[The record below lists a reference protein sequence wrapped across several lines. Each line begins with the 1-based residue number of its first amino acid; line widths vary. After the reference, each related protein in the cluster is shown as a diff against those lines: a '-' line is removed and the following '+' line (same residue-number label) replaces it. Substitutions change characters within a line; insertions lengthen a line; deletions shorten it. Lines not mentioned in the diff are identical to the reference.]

1 MTNSKS
7 EKIVSPDE
15 ALGSSEAFPAFETM
29 RLQKFL
35 ARAGVASRRASEQ
48 LILDGRVAVN
58 GEVVT
63 ELGTKVCVYA
73 GGAVDADKRADKR
86 AEAGSAAD
94 DASAVEALAQKESA
108 SGADIVTVDG
118 AAVTLCEET
127 VTLMLNKPAGYV
139 TTMDDP
145 QGRACV
151 ASLVPLDRYP
161 SLFPVG
167 RLDRD
172 TTGLLLFSTDG
183 QLGNRLLHP
192 RHHVSKTYLALT
204 LGIPTDQALETLC
217 TGVELSDGI
226 TQPACVD
233 VLSGEEADQALSC
246 FEFDRAGASG
256 TGNAARKMQS
266 RRKTRGKQRAV
277 VRITIAE
284 GRNRQVRRMLDA
296 VGCPVIALHR
306 YSFGPLTLD
315 GVSRGAWRL
324 LSAEEV
330 AALEALGE

>member
-15 ALGSSEAFPAFETM
+15 ALGSLNAFPAFETM

-73 GGAVDADKRADKR
+73 GGAAGAEKR
-86 AEAGSAAD
+86 AEAGSAVGNAPAID
-94 DASAVEALAQKESA
+94 MPAQKDGVTRE
-108 SGADIVTVDG
+108 DVVTVDG
-118 AAVTLCEET
+118 AAVMLCEDT

-151 ASLVPLDRYP
+151 ASLVPLDQYP

-204 LGIPTDQALETLC
+204 LGVPTDQALETLR
-217 TGVELSDGI
+217 TGVELSDSI

-246 FEFDRAGASG
+246 FEFDQAGASG

-266 RRKTRGKQRAV
+266 RRKMRGKRRAV

-306 YSFGPLTLD
+306 CSFGQLTLD
-315 GVSRGAWRL
+315 GVLRGAWRL

>member
-1 MTNSKS
+1 MTNSKL
-7 EKIVSPDE
+7 EKAVSLNE
-15 ALGSSEAFPAFETM
+15 APGSSEAFPAFETM

-58 GEVVT
+58 GKVVT
-63 ELGTKVCVYA
+63 ELGTKVRVYA
-73 GGAVDADKRADKR
+73 GETVGAGKR
-86 AEAGSAAD
+86 AEEGRTAD
-94 DASAVEALAQKESA
+94 NASVTEALAQKESA
-108 SGADIVTVDG
+108 SGADTVTVDG

-204 LGIPTDQALETLC
+204 LGIPTEQALETLRM
-217 TGVELSDGI
+217 GVELSDGI

-233 VLSGEEADQALSC
+233 LLSGEEADQALSC
-246 FEFDRAGASG
+246 FEFDQAGASG

-306 YSFGPLTLD
+306 CSFGQLTLD

-330 AALEALGE
+330 AALEALVE

>member
-1 MTNSKS
+1 MTNSKTENVVLPGGVFES
-7 EKIVSPDE
+7 AETPE
-15 ALGSSEAFPAFETM
+15 AFETM

-63 ELGTKVCVYA
+63 ELGTKVRVCADGAA
-73 GGAVDADKRADKR
+73 GANKR
-86 AEAGSAAD
+86 AEEGRAAGS
-94 DASAVEALAQKESA
+94 ASAVEELAQKNNANRS
-108 SGADIVTVDG
+108 DIVTVDG
-118 AAVTLCEET
+118 VAVTLREET

-204 LGIPTDQALETLC
+204 LGIPTEQALETLR
-217 TGVELSDGI
+217 TGVGLSDGI

-246 FEFDRAGASG
+246 FEFDQAGASG

-284 GRNRQVRRMLDA
+284 GRNRQVRRMFDA

-306 YSFGPLTLD
+306 CSFGQLTLD

-324 LSAEEV
+324 LSTEEA
-330 AALEALGE
+330 AALETPGE

>member
-1 MTNSKS
+1 MTNSKL
-7 EKIVSPDE
+7 EKNVSPDE
-15 ALGSSEAFPAFETM
+15 ALGTSETFPAFETM

-63 ELGTKVCVYA
+63 ELGAKVRVYA
-73 GGAVDADKRADKR
+73 GGTAGVDKR
-86 AEAGSAAD
+86 AEEGQTAD
-94 DASAVEALAQKESA
+94 NASAVEALVQKESA
-108 SGADIVTVDG
+108 NRSDIVTVDG
-118 AAVTLCEET
+118 VAVTLCEEA

-151 ASLVPLDRYP
+151 ASLVPLNRYP

-204 LGIPTDQALETLC
+204 LGVPTDQALETLR

-246 FEFDRAGASG
+246 FEFDQAGASG
-256 TGNAARKMQS
+256 TGHAARKMQS
-266 RRKTRGKQRAV
+266 RRKMRGKRRAV

-306 YSFGPLTLD
+306 CSFGQLTLD
-315 GVSRGAWRL
+315 GVLRGAWRL